1 MRIKE
6 GNILSQYKNGSQ
18 WEIGENGSIEYS
30 DKLNDR
36 QGVAPEL
43 LFLEKCLN
51 WAKDGGIIGIVMAK
65 GQLDNREALAVR
77 KLVCE
82 KAQILAVVNLH
93 EDTFEPFCGSKAS
106 VIFLKKTA
114 TPMTII
120 VSLWLFLIKLDK
132 QVVEKPFSKRIL
144 KAIL

>member
-1 MRIKE
+1 MF
-6 GNILSQYKNGSQ
+6 S
-18 WEIGENGSIEYS
+18 
-30 DKLNDR
+30 
-36 QGVAPEL
+36 A
-43 LFLEKCLN
+43 
-51 WAKDGGIIGIVMAK
+51 IIGIVMAK

-114 TPMTII
+114 TPMTDYRIFMAI
-120 VSLWLFLIKLDK
+120 SNKVGQTSRGETI
-132 QVVEKPFSKRIL
+132 SKRIL
-144 KAIL
+144 KAIR